1 LIEAATQ
8 LKGPY
13 IQGVICAT
21 AI

>member
-8 LKGPY
+8 LKGQY
-13 IQGVICAT
+13 IQDVICAT